1 MNTFGTYFR
10 ITSFGESHGR
20 AMGVVIDGCPS
31 GVPFSKTLLQE
42 CLEKRRPGKFPWQTS
57 RQEKDTPQVLSGVF
71 EDKTIGTPIALL
83 IENQNARPQDYEVIK
98 NHPRVGH
105 ADDLW
110 KDKFKHYDYRGGGR
124 ASGRETVSRVMGGAV
139 ALMVLR
145 ELLPDFQTLSF
156 VDQVGECRLQKGD
169 YDLKELWK
177 DPQQVE
183 KYPCYF
189 PHKEKAEKIKELL
202 IKAKKE
208 GQSYG
213 GSAVMSIKGIPKGL
227 GRPVF
232 HKLKA
237 DLTGALMGVGAV
249 SGITIGGLDVSQSGN
264 VFHKNSSVYGGIRGG
279 LSTGE
284 VIDLKIFFKPPS
296 SLGERARKGRHD
308 PCVIPRAVPVL
319 ESMVYLVLLDHL
331 LAQRLDC
338 LKEDTYSSNK

>member
-31 GVPFSKTLLQE
+31 GLSFSRTLLQE
-42 CLEKRRPGKFPWQTS
+42 FLEKRRPGKFPWQTS
-57 RQEKDTPQVLSGVF
+57 RQEKDIPQVLSGVF

-83 IENQNARPQDYEVIK
+83 IENQNTRPQDYKVIK
-98 NHPRVGH
+98 DHPRLGH

-110 KDKFKHYDYRGGGR
+110 KSKFKHYDYRGGGR

-139 ALMVLR
+139 AFMALR
-145 ELLPDFQTLSF
+145 ELLPDFQMLSF
-156 VDQVGECRLQKGD
+156 VDQVGECQLQKED
-169 YDLKELWK
+169 YDLKKLWQ

-183 KYPCYF
+183 EYPCYF
-189 PHKEKAEKIKELL
+189 PHKEKSEKIKELL

-213 GSAVMSIKGIPKGL
+213 GSAVMYVKGVPQGL

-232 HKLKA
+232 HKIKA
-237 DLTGALMGVGAV
+237 DLTSALMGVGAV
-249 SGITIGGLDVSQSGN
+249 SGVAVGDLDVFQSGSA
-264 VFHKNSSVYGGIRGG
+264 FHKKTSVYGGIRGG
-279 LSTGE
+279 ISTGD
-284 VIDLKIFFKPPS
+284 VIELKIFFKPPS
-296 SLGERARKGRHD
+296 SLGETARTGRHD
-308 PCVIPRAVPVL
+308 PCVIPRAIPVL

-338 LKEDTYSSNK
+338 LKNES